1 MITIDSASGYIDIPK
16 VNTYEELMEKIKQVL
31 QINDELFQHL
41 YFSYIDEEE
50 QERIRLIPQIYD
62 DFINQ
67 EEPKVSIGFLDNLN
81 EEILEQLNDIIEANK
96 KRFQDPE
103 FINELLAK
111 SDSDKKEMIL
121 EEVKPED
128 NEEDKNEDNKEIIEV
143 IKVEDKDEEEA
154 KQEVIELVKE
164 EDREANKEEVK
175 EEVKEEDKKEDK
187 EEDKEVDKEE
197 DKEVVIQEIKV
208 EEVKD
213 GVIEEVKEIE
223 NREEEKNDETKSII
237 FAPYNSYIEEQ
248 NNHLDSDIKIENNIL
263 EFDPKIQ
270 PLNENYESNNNYQV
284 DNGNMINNDLMNNNN
299 DNEGNN
305 QEGVS
310 IQNNN
315 IVSDENL
322 DLKKKDS
329 DNCFCLFGQES
340 NNNDNVVSNEIKN
353 NEEMNDKNAIFNSEL
368 NLKCFNDEFSNQIN
382 ALEESMKHSNIEEY
396 QKENEENNFEN
407 NIKKIIETNVNDVKK
422 DILNSILLETSKIVN
437 QSKLNQKKSKNNYEH
452 EGIKCN
458 NCGMFPILGIRYKCL
473 ECDNFNCCEKCE
485 QEQSHPHL
493 FYKIKKDKA
502 LKY

>member
-16 VNTYEELMEKIKQVL
+16 VNTYEELMEKLKQVL

-81 EEILEQLNDIIEANK
+81 EEILDQLYDIIDANK
-96 KRFQDPE
+96 KRFKDPE
-103 FINELLAK
+103 YLNELLAK
-111 SDSDKKEMIL
+111 SDSDKKEIIL
-121 EEVKPED
+121 EEAKPEV
-128 NEEDKNEDNKEIIEV
+128 NEEPKNEDNKEVIEI
-143 IKVEDKDEEEA
+143 IKVEDRDKDKDKEEEA
-154 KQEVIELVKE
+154 QIDAIELVKE
-164 EDREANKEEVK
+164 EEIEADKEEDK

-187 EEDKEVDKEE
+187 EEDKEV
-197 DKEVVIQEIKV
+197 VIQEIRV

-213 GVIEEVKEIE
+213 GETEEIKEIE
-223 NREEEKNDETKSII
+223 NKEEKNDETKSII
-237 FAPYNSYIEEQ
+237 FAPYNSYIEEK
-248 NNHLDSDIKIENNIL
+248 NNHLDSEIKIENNIL
-263 EFDPKIQ
+263 EFDSKTQ
-270 PLNENYESNNNYQV
+270 TLNENYESNNNYEVNNGVKV
-284 DNGNMINNDLMNNNN
+284 DNDLINNNN
-299 DNEGNN
+299 DNEGNK
-305 QEGVS
+305 QEDVS

-315 IVSDENL
+315 IASDENL
-322 DLKKKDS
+322 DIKKKDS
-329 DNCFCLFGQES
+329 DNCFCLFGPES
-340 NNNDNVVSNEIKN
+340 NNNDNVVSNEINN
-353 NEEMNDKNAIFNSEL
+353 NEYDIFNSEL
-368 NLKCFNDEFSNQIN
+368 NLKRFNDEFSKQIN

-396 QKENEENNFEN
+396 QKKNEENIFEN
-407 NIKKIIETNVNDVKK
+407 NIKKIIESNVDDAKK
-422 DILNSILLETSKIVN
+422 DILNSILLETSKIVS
-437 QSKLNQKKSKNNYEH
+437 QSKLNQKKSKNNYVH

-458 NCGMFPILGIRYKCL
+458 NCGAFPIVGIRYKCL